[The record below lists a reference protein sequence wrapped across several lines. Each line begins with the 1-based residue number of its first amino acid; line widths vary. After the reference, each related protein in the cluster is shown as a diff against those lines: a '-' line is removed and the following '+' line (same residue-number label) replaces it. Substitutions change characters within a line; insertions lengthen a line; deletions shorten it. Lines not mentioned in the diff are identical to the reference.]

1 MNRVFLCGLDV
12 PDRRILRL
20 ARLVDDTK
28 LEMKLRN
35 ALARDDRD
43 LALNREERETI
54 LVSLDDPPAGLEDLR
69 AVLLNQYVWRRAE
82 GL

>member
-1 MNRVFLCGLDV
+1 MFLCGLDV

-20 ARLVDDTK
+20 ARPVDDTK
-28 LEMKLRN
+28 LETKLRK
-35 ALARDDRD
+35 ALARDDRA
-43 LALNREERETI
+43 LALDREERETI
-54 LVSLDDPPAGLEDLR
+54 LASLDDPPAGLEDLR